1 MTERALPSTKQNELI
16 EIASRLFYK
25 QGYGTTGIKQIIE
38 EAGIAKGTF
47 YTHFTSK
54 EELGLAWLRDRHQK
68 WNSWLAAEIDQLE
81 TPGKKIIGTFGFL
94 ATWMKE
100 ADYRGC
106 AFINTCAETPD
117 CNSPLRKEVES
128 HKRDLHE
135 MFQQLSLQHCGF
147 TDLSATSKKAD
158 AARHAG
164 TVFYLL
170 FEGSLL
176 EAQIFGELWPIQAA
190 QTKAEAMIS
199 SPL

>member
-47 YTHFTSK
+47 YTHFASK

-117 CNSPLRKEVES
+117 CNSPLRKEVKS

-135 MFQQLSLQHCGF
+135 MFQQLALQHSGF

-170 FEGSLL
+170 FEGSR
-176 EAQIFGELWPIQAA
+176 
-190 QTKAEAMIS
+190 
-199 SPL
+199 

>member
-1 MTERALPSTKQNELI
+1 MPARSQTTTKRSDLI
-16 EIASRLFYK
+16 EIASRLFYQ
-25 QGYGTTGIKQIIE
+25 QGYGATGIKQIIE

-54 EELGLAWLRDRHQK
+54 EELGLAWLRDRHQR
-68 WNSWLAAEIDQLE
+68 WTSWLAAEIDQLE
-81 TPGKKIIGTFGFL
+81 SPGKKIIGTFGFL
-94 ATWMKE
+94 ATWMKD

-117 CNSPLRKEVES
+117 SNSPLRKEVES
-128 HKRDLHE
+128 HKRGLHQ
-135 MFQQLSLQHCGF
+135 MFQNLALQHSGF
-147 TDLSATSKKAD
+147 TDPSATGKKAD

-164 TVFYLL
+164 SVLYIL

-176 EAQIFGELWPIQAA
+176 EAQIFREPWPIQAA
-190 QTKAEAMIS
+190 QSNAETMLA